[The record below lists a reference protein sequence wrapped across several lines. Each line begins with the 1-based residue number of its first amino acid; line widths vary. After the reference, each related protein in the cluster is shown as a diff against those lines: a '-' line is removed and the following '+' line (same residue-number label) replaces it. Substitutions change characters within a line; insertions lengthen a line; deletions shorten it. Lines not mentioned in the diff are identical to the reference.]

1 MCPYLSKE
9 KRIFANGFMGNIV
22 NTMGATVFNPV
33 QQHLLMM
40 FAFDGSEERL
50 KEVKTVLFQYFQK
63 KWMSGWMNYG
73 IQGSWIRESWTNC
86 VPNIYAQS

>member
-1 MCPYLSKE
+1 
-9 KRIFANGFMGNIV
+9 
-22 NTMGATVFNPV
+22 MGATVFNPV

-63 KWMSGWMNYG
+63 KMDE
-73 IQGSWIRESWTNC
+73 RLDELRTKHLRTELKK
-86 VPNIYAQS
+86 